1 MKSKLFTDL
10 KLNFCIPT
18 ASLLL
23 LASFD
28 ASAQSAAELD
38 NRIKQSEKQAQQLS
52 ARVSGI
58 TMTVDT
64 LNNKLKSE
72 LQKRDAQIKQLQD
85 AMGRLEAQ
93 TKAQAKKP
101 DTGQKGDPVT
111 KQSAP
116 TAPAAQAPKQIGNDK
131 IK

>member
-1 MKSKLFTDL
+1 MKSKLFNDL

-28 ASAQSAAELD
+28 ASAQSG
-38 NRIKQSEKQAQQLS
+38 NWEKQTAKDLQQLT
-52 ARVSGI
+52 ARVRTI
-58 TMTVDT
+58 EMDVAD

-93 TKAQAKKP
+93 TTVQVKKP
-101 DTGQKGDPVT
+101 ETGQKGDPVT

-116 TAPAAQAPKQIGNDK
+116 TAQAAQTPPKK
-131 IK
+131 